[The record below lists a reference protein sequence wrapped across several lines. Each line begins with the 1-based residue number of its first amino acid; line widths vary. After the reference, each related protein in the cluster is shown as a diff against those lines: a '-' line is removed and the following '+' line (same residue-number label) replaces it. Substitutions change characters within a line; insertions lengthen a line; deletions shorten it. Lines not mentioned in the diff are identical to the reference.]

1 MAKKINE
8 YKRDIERALRASG
21 RYNKGLD
28 CQVMSLAGV
37 LRTMD
42 IINADIDNLECS
54 FIAITNRYGN
64 EALAPHPVFKIQK
77 DNQDAVTKQM
87 KALGLTFE
95 DLNGVDDNDPL
106 VDLTKKVRKEGNKKS
121 ITIRPD
127 DDV

>member
-1 MAKKINE
+1 MAKKIVE

-21 RYNKGLD
+21 RYNKGLES
-28 CQVMSLAGV
+28 QVMSLAGV
-37 LRTMD
+37 LRAMD
-42 IINADIDNLECS
+42 IINSDIDELECS
-54 FIAITNRYGN
+54 FIEVENRYGN
-64 EALAPHPVFKIQK
+64 KTYQPHPVFKIQK
-77 DNQDAVTKQM
+77 DNQDAVTRQM